1 MTLGSLWYLFARE
14 TKGWMVGGTLSVL
27 LGVAI
32 GLAAV
37 SAFLAGGEAE
47 LGLLLPSLVFALGGG
62 YAVLFPGIRVSRSG
76 VQIHRDWK
84 KHPLSGRLLWGSSLA
99 IAVTGLVTCIVA
111 GGTNP
116 SMPGLL
122 VWLFMGPYLALA
134 GWAAA
139 VLGMAA
145 NVRLADGGNGPDD
158 AAGQPAETRAP
169 GR

>member
-1 MTLGSLWYLFARE
+1 MTLGSLWQLFARG
-14 TKGWMVGGTLSVL
+14 TKRWMVGGTVSVL

-37 SAFLAGGEAE
+37 SAFLAGGQAE

-62 YAVLFPGIRVSRSG
+62 YAVLFPGIRVSSSR
-76 VQIHRDWK
+76 VHIHRDWK
-84 KHPLSGRLLWGSSLA
+84 RHPLSGRLLWSISLA
-99 IAVTGLVTCIVA
+99 VAVIGLVVCILA
-111 GGTNP
+111 GRSNP

-145 NVRLADGGNGPDD
+145 NVRLATDGDAGGDGHD
-158 AAGQPAETRAP
+158 AAVSSRSGQR
-169 GR
+169 